1 MWSTASASRKS
12 TKLPAGPDGARCSR
26 RRLAIIDACECVL
39 AALAIA
45 APCALVSWFGGG
57 SGATLDPGT
66 EEKAP
71 RGTRRLWGRPSPG
84 EKEAPWDIIGGMTDD
99 RIAYQLAQRP
109 AGPYV
114 SLWITLRD
122 ATRGKSIR
130 RNRSVCEASHSLAG
144 GHSTRTRLARRGNR
158 GPNHQ
163 RDQGSQD
170 MIVCAVERSRISDVH
185 TSI

>member
-99 RIAYQLAQRP
+99 RLAYQLAQRP
-109 AGPYV
+109 TGPFV
-114 SLWITLRD
+114 SLWITRRRCNEGGNQSAAVARYAKQATCWLADRARELASRGAETGAQTTSVTRALR
-122 ATRGKSIR
+122 T
-130 RNRSVCEASHSLAG
+130 
-144 GHSTRTRLARRGNR
+144 
-158 GPNHQ
+158 
-163 RDQGSQD
+163 
-170 MIVCAVERSRISDVH
+170 
-185 TSI
+185 